1 MPNSKNSRPQ
11 SRSNNKLGYTEAQIR
26 ARAVDDSGVWWTVKC
41 LNEGAHKNR
50 DEHPSAYYN
59 SETHWYAC
67 RVCELN
73 GFADDRDR
81 PNWNAEQVRTYSNGK
96 QVHRNGRKI
105 WQKGSGSRV
114 LPLPYGS
121 VAIHDDV
128 RTIYV
133 VEGEKCVDELTPHL
147 DPRTEAVVSSI
158 GGSNSAHKTDWSPVR
173 NALAQKCNVV
183 FLPDLD
189 EPGERYI
196 QTVGKLLRLSELNVL
211 RLGGDGCPDGYDVAD
226 WLQEA
231 GNDWSKRP
239 DPVIESMANSTG
251 TEAQGWFG
259 YTETTELQWL
269 STDMIP
275 ANKLTIVVG
284 RAGIGKSTLGLY
296 IASRLSQGLE
306 PFTGKPMLSHSLFD
320 EQPRVM
326 IYSEEDDWSDT
337 MAVRLQMMGANMDHV
352 GALRSQTDRKN
363 NFKWDLTREE
373 FAIDYQMVLAG
384 LQRHNVKLLVV
395 DPLLDI
401 ITGGNNND
409 PAVIREAIETK
420 INPILETGC
429 TVLGIHHERK
439 DARREDLLV
448 DRAIGSQAWTAVAR
462 SVLHMQGLPKRKA
475 LGTRKNPAPR
485 SSLDG
490 RFNIKQ
496 KDLGTNSNLLGVVV
510 VSKSN
515 LAKVDGGYHYELPTR
530 VPTELGQTSSFI
542 QLEVNPDKITE
553 RTPEELVQI
562 YNPLAPE
569 KVSESAVN
577 RKARLDMGKE
587 AGAVKR
593 AEASVRE
600 IFEKHGVMEIATKT
614 LTEEVLSDALV
625 GERNA
630 KEAINRL
637 TESKR
642 DGNNFFRVLKKTEK
656 SDEEDPF

>member
-1 MPNSKNSRPQ
+1 MPSSKNSRPQ
-11 SRSNNKLGYTEAQIR
+11 SRSNNKVGYTEDQIR
-26 ARAVDDSGVWWTVKC
+26 ARAVDASGIWWPVKC
-41 LNEGAHKNR
+41 FNEGAHKNR
-50 DEHPSAYYN
+50 DKHPSAYYN
-59 SETHWYAC
+59 SESHWYAC
-67 RVCELN
+67 RVCQLN
-73 GFADDRDR
+73 GFANDRDR
-81 PNWNAEQVRTYSNGK
+81 PDWNVEQVRTYSNGK
-96 QVHRNGRKI
+96 KVYRNGQKI
-105 WQKGSGSRV
+105 WQKGPKSKV

-121 VAIHDDV
+121 VAIHPGT

-133 VEGEKCVDELTPHL
+133 VEGEKCADQLIPHI
-147 DPRTEAVVSSI
+147 DPLTEAVVSSI
-158 GGSNSAHKTDWSPVR
+158 GGSNSPHKTDWSPVR
-173 NALAQKCNVV
+173 NALTQKCNVV

-189 EPGERYI
+189 EPGEKYI
-196 QTVGKLLRLSELNVL
+196 QAIGRLLGLSELNVL
-211 RLGGDGCPDGYDVAD
+211 RLGGDACPDGYDVAD
-226 WLQEA
+226 WLEEA
-231 GNDWSKRP
+231 NNDWSKRP
-239 DPVIESMANSTG
+239 APVVESMANSTG
-251 TEAQGWFG
+251 AEAQSWFG

-275 ANKLTIVVG
+275 ANKLTIIVG

-296 IASRLSQGLE
+296 IASRLSQGIE
-306 PFTGKPMLSHSLFD
+306 PFTGKPILPHSLFD

-337 MAVRLQMMGANMDHV
+337 IAVRLQMMGANMNHV
-352 GALRSQTDRKN
+352 GALRSQMDRKH
-363 NFKWDLTREE
+363 NFKWDMTREE
-373 FAIDYQMVLAG
+373 FATDYQMVLAG
-384 LQRHNVKLLVV
+384 LQRYNVKLLVI

-475 LGTRKNPAPR
+475 LGTGKNPTPR
-485 SSLDG
+485 FSLDG
-490 RFNIKQ
+490 KFNIKQ
-496 KDLGTNSNLLGVVV
+496 KNLETNSELLGVVV

-577 RKARLDMGKE
+577 RKALLDMGKE
-587 AGAVKR
+587 VSALKR

-600 IFEKHGVMEIATKT
+600 FFEKHGVMEIATKT
-614 LTEEVLSDALV
+614 LTEEVLNDALV